1 VTGLTKYALGQLEAA
16 GLTEEQWERANW
28 GRSAVWQGDI
38 CGCPDDRCANG
49 YHHYG
54 EDDCGCLPALL
65 ESWLAG
71 DPYRQFAFRPPGPVC
86 RIRRVGAYN
95 RQAGRPVH
103 CYAKEDGL
111 TPRQRRRV
119 RRKFNRTW
127 F

>member
-1 VTGLTKYALGQLEAA
+1 MTTLTKNALALLDAA
-16 GLTEEQWERANW
+16 GLTEQQWERANF
-28 GRSAVWQGDI
+28 GRGPVFTGDR
-38 CGCPDDRCANG
+38 CGCPDSRCIG
-49 YHHYG
+49 FHHFT

-65 ESWLAG
+65 RDWAAG
-71 DPYRQFAFRPPGPVC
+71 DPYRFFAVKPPGPVC

-95 RQAGRPVH
+95 RQAGRPHH
-103 CYAKEDGL
+103 CYAREDGL